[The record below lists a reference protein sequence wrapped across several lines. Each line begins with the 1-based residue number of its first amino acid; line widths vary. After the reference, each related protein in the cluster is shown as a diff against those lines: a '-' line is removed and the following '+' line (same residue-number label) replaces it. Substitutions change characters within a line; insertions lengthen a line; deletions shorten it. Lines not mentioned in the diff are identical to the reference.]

1 MTVFRFCA
9 DFFFWQEAGIERHFA
24 SFSAGGADSIGH
36 LSGASRGGQKK
47 RKKRRKTASFF
58 VWDPISYRVLRQSIR
73 CNKRLC
79 LRSD

>member
-9 DFFFWQEAGIERHFA
+9 DFFFWQEAEKK
-24 SFSAGGADSIGH
+24 
-36 LSGASRGGQKK
+36 QKKK